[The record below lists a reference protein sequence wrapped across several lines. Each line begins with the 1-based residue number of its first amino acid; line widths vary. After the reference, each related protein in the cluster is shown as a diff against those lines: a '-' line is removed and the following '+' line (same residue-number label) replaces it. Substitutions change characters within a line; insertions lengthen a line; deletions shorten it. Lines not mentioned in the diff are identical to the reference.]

1 MGDFAKIAGICLCAA
16 LLGAVLDR
24 RDRALSMAI
33 GLLCCAGALLA
44 CIRTLRPVV
53 RFFEDLRELSNLD
66 EALFSPMIKTVGI
79 GVVTQIS
86 SAVCTDCGQRAMAK
100 TAEVCGICASVLIGL
115 PLLQS
120 ALEII
125 RRMMGQ

>member
-33 GLLCCAGALLA
+33 GLLCCAGALIA
-44 CIRTLRPVV
+44 CIRTLRPAV

-86 SAVCTDCGQRAMAK
+86 SGQRAMAK